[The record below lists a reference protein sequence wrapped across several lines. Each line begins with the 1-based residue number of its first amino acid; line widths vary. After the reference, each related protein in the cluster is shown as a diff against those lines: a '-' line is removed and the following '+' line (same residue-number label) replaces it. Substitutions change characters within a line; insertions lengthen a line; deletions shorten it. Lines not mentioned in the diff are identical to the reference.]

1 MFLTDARELGARE
14 VAPDALLV
22 KLPKKKRKIKKS
34 NKSEE
39 NPENR
44 KKVLVDPGRHFPV
57 PYFLFYLLIS
67 TKVGQSGSSRETLCG
82 MEKGVICHPDLRC
95 VKMRRIGSR
104 SNVYTNVSQPLRSLL
119 ALGYEPA
126 VCRARLAVSV

>member
-14 VAPDALLV
+14 VAPDHDRIDALLV

-57 PYFLFYLLIS
+57 PYFARGAKLLF
-67 TKVGQSGSSRETLCG
+67 G
-82 MEKGVICHPDLRC
+82 
-95 VKMRRIGSR
+95 
-104 SNVYTNVSQPLRSLL
+104 NVSL
-119 ALGYEPA
+119 
-126 VCRARLAVSV
+126 

>member
-22 KLPKKKRKIKKS
+22 KLPKKKRKMKKS

-57 PYFLFYLLIS
+57 PYLSIEYTL
-67 TKVGQSGSSRETLCG
+67 SGSRPS
-82 MEKGVICHPDLRC
+82 
-95 VKMRRIGSR
+95 
-104 SNVYTNVSQPLRSLL
+104 
-119 ALGYEPA
+119 
-126 VCRARLAVSV
+126 

>member
-39 NPENR
+39 NP

-57 PYFLFYLLIS
+57 PYSIRTQL
-67 TKVGQSGSSRETLCG
+67 
-82 MEKGVICHPDLRC
+82 
-95 VKMRRIGSR
+95 
-104 SNVYTNVSQPLRSLL
+104 
-119 ALGYEPA
+119 
-126 VCRARLAVSV
+126 

>member
-57 PYFLFYLLIS
+57 PYF
-67 TKVGQSGSSRETLCG
+67 
-82 MEKGVICHPDLRC
+82 
-95 VKMRRIGSR
+95 
-104 SNVYTNVSQPLRSLL
+104 TNGPPR
-119 ALGYEPA
+119 P
-126 VCRARLAVSV
+126 

>member
-57 PYFLFYLLIS
+57 PYRHAHTALPNLVFILFTPKY
-67 TKVGQSGSSRETLCG
+67 
-82 MEKGVICHPDLRC
+82 
-95 VKMRRIGSR
+95 RI
-104 SNVYTNVSQPLRSLL
+104 YF
-119 ALGYEPA
+119 
-126 VCRARLAVSV
+126 

>member
-44 KKVLVDPGRHFPV
+44 LLVPSCSAILTTRYRFACAQMLV
-57 PYFLFYLLIS
+57 
-67 TKVGQSGSSRETLCG
+67 T
-82 MEKGVICHPDLRC
+82 
-95 VKMRRIGSR
+95 
-104 SNVYTNVSQPLRSLL
+104 
-119 ALGYEPA
+119 
-126 VCRARLAVSV
+126 

>member
-1 MFLTDARELGARE
+1 MSKQNNNKSFWPTQPGGRAVSLFLFATDARELGARE

-57 PYFLFYLLIS
+57 PYYFQGGRFLSMF
-67 TKVGQSGSSRETLCG
+67 
-82 MEKGVICHPDLRC
+82 
-95 VKMRRIGSR
+95 
-104 SNVYTNVSQPLRSLL
+104 
-119 ALGYEPA
+119 
-126 VCRARLAVSV
+126 

>member
-57 PYFLFYLLIS
+57 PYIM
-67 TKVGQSGSSRETLCG
+67 TRTL
-82 MEKGVICHPDLRC
+82 V
-95 VKMRRIGSR
+95 
-104 SNVYTNVSQPLRSLL
+104 
-119 ALGYEPA
+119 
-126 VCRARLAVSV
+126 RLD

>member
-44 KKVLVDPGRHFPV
+44 KKVLVDPVLGPV
-57 PYFLFYLLIS
+57 C
-67 TKVGQSGSSRETLCG
+67 R
-82 MEKGVICHPDLRC
+82 ICHSIELPF
-95 VKMRRIGSR
+95 
-104 SNVYTNVSQPLRSLL
+104 
-119 ALGYEPA
+119 
-126 VCRARLAVSV
+126 

>member
-57 PYFLFYLLIS
+57 PYSF
-67 TKVGQSGSSRETLCG
+67 TL
-82 MEKGVICHPDLRC
+82 RF
-95 VKMRRIGSR
+95 R
-104 SNVYTNVSQPLRSLL
+104 
-119 ALGYEPA
+119 
-126 VCRARLAVSV
+126 

>member
-57 PYFLFYLLIS
+57 PYYS
-67 TKVGQSGSSRETLCG
+67 TKASAGFEQDTLSTWKIG
-82 MEKGVICHPDLRC
+82 
-95 VKMRRIGSR
+95 RRR
-104 SNVYTNVSQPLRSLL
+104 S
-119 ALGYEPA
+119 
-126 VCRARLAVSV
+126 

>member
-57 PYFLFYLLIS
+57 PYLGGLANRKAY
-67 TKVGQSGSSRETLCG
+67 G
-82 MEKGVICHPDLRC
+82 LR
-95 VKMRRIGSR
+95 V
-104 SNVYTNVSQPLRSLL
+104 N
-119 ALGYEPA
+119 
-126 VCRARLAVSV
+126 

>member
-22 KLPKKKRKIKKS
+22 KLPKKKRKMKKS

-57 PYFLFYLLIS
+57 PYIYIY
-67 TKVGQSGSSRETLCG
+67 THKYTLS
-82 MEKGVICHPDLRC
+82 H
-95 VKMRRIGSR
+95 
-104 SNVYTNVSQPLRSLL
+104 
-119 ALGYEPA
+119 
-126 VCRARLAVSV
+126 

>member
-57 PYFLFYLLIS
+57 PYF
-67 TKVGQSGSSRETLCG
+67 V
-82 MEKGVICHPDLRC
+82 LRTAPQ
-95 VKMRRIGSR
+95 RDRLD
-104 SNVYTNVSQPLRSLL
+104 P
-119 ALGYEPA
+119 ALGPSR
-126 VCRARLAVSV
+126 VPLI

>member
-57 PYFLFYLLIS
+57 PYLGAFGLNRHWGPHWTSL
-67 TKVGQSGSSRETLCG
+67 SSA
-82 MEKGVICHPDLRC
+82 
-95 VKMRRIGSR
+95 R
-104 SNVYTNVSQPLRSLL
+104 SSDGTGGPT
-119 ALGYEPA
+119 
-126 VCRARLAVSV
+126 CRP